1 MSKRN
6 EIRNLEDVFNEW
18 GSWGVGDFHEKP
30 MLTLKEAIAKG
41 KPFDTGWHGW
51 TKELQSMRILQKG
64 DSVHV
69 FCHAYMDDPYGD
81 HELLGDF
88 LEEGEWEKI
97 DDEET
102 LDWLEGEFFMY
113 DIFDSADEEDVL
125 PYGSSF
131 EDIIKRAGELMKS
144 CENRLNE
151 SFRQCIR
158 ITLTR
163 IYGEGDDAKKI
174 IEERIKNKCEPET
187 EGAEK

>member
-6 EIRNLEDVFNEW
+6 EIRNLEDVFNAW
-18 GSWGVGDFHEKP
+18 GSWGVGDFYEKP

-88 LEEGEWEKI
+88 LEEGEWEKL
-97 DDEET
+97 DDEA
-102 LDWLEGEFFMY
+102 LEELENEFFQN
-113 DIFDSADEEDVL
+113 DVTDNADEECDL
-125 PYGSSF
+125 PYDASF
-131 EDIIKRAGELMKS
+131 DDIIHKAKELMDA
-144 CENRLNE
+144 CESRLNE
-151 SFRQCIR
+151 SFKRCIT

-163 IYGEGDDAKKI
+163 LYGTDEKAQAI
-174 IEERIKNKCEPET
+174 IEERIKNCCEPAK